1 MPGTSNRSAPRE
13 IPVPAD
19 RPVVFPG
26 MQQGQLA
33 PDFELP
39 DQSGTPR
46 SLDALLA
53 DGPLVLFFY
62 PAANT
67 PVCTAEACHFRDL
80 AAEFAALGATCVGIS
95 TDAVDTQ
102 AGFAAKQRLGY
113 PLLSDSDG
121 AVAAKFGVKRGLLG
135 KLAPVK
141 RQTFVIDPD
150 RTIRKII
157 TGELRAAVHADE
169 ALNYLRS
176 R

>member
-1 MPGTSNRSAPRE
+1 
-13 IPVPAD
+13 
-19 RPVVFPG
+19 
-26 MQQGQLA
+26 MQTGRLA
-33 PDFELP
+33 PQFELP

-53 DGPLVLFFY
+53 DGPVVLFFY

-80 AAEFAALGATCVGIS
+80 AAEFAALGASCVGIS

-102 AGFAAKQRLGY
+102 AGFASKQNLGY

-121 AVAAKFGVKRGLLG
+121 TVAAQFGVKRGLLG

-150 RTIRKII
+150 RTVRKVV
-157 TGELRAAVHADE
+157 TGELRANVHADE
-169 ALNYLRS
+169 ALKFLRD
-176 R
+176 RAK